1 MGVHAVELTPATL
14 APVLPEGELVRNAH
28 LAELPEGLQAMAGEV
43 WELAVRSSESIAS
56 TASEFSSTDARRPS
70 QPGTAGVRVKFAH
83 SSDGVYKVR
92 RAPA

>member
-1 MGVHAVELTPATL
+1 M
-14 APVLPEGELVRNAH
+14 
-28 LAELPEGLQAMAGEV
+28 
-43 WELAVRSSESIAS
+43 SDSESIAS